1 MNDLVKVPTGKA
13 FAATGESRKESMPL
27 IRTAFDAVNKADTD
41 SQDVFDAIGE
51 AISFLHLCPP
61 SYKDEEKTPIE
72 NLKGYQ
78 RSDIFQTE
86 HTFRLTSTEEQLS
99 FLKYGS
105 KKAMVRFEDYKTLLV
120 PMIDHYGTV
129 GGRAHYKALL
139 NKDGTVHENASEEF
153 KEAFI
158 PYSNEMGFEE
168 LASVWQDWD
177 KAATQRRSELRDRLA
192 ARTVVL
198 ENQPLVL
205 KTSKGDLE
213 YEGNV
218 VMIADPV
225 IRAFVAA
232 NEEKAKKER
241 DKLAAQTVK
250 SRDVTKIESQIETW
264 KSNVDRWDGM
274 ESKAGTYSLDSIHKL
289 FDFDKA
295 ILAAY
300 ESKATFLKSKDCK
313 VVARKKKK

>member
-1 MNDLVKVPTGKA
+1 MNELVKVPTGKA
-13 FAATGESRKESMPL
+13 FGATGESRKESMPI
-27 IRTAFDAVNKADTD
+27 IRTAFDAVNKADATSED
-41 SQDVFDAIGE
+41 MLDAIGE
-51 AISFLHLCPP
+51 ALSFLHLCPP
-61 SYKDEEKTPIE
+61 VYKDEEKTPIE

-78 RSDIFQTE
+78 RSDIFQTDY
-86 HTFRLTSTEEQLS
+86 TFRLTVAAEMLS
-99 FLKYGS
+99 FLEHGS

-129 GGRAHYKALL
+129 GGRAHYKGLL
-139 NKDGTVHENASEEF
+139 NKDGTVHENAPEDF
-153 KEAFI
+153 KEAFL
-158 PYSNEMGFEE
+158 PYSNEMGYEE
-168 LASVWQDWD
+168 SATLWQDWE
-177 KAATQRRSELRDRLA
+177 KAATQRRAELRDRLA
-192 ARTVVL
+192 ARMVVL
-198 ENQPLVL
+198 KNQPLVL

-213 YEGNV
+213 YEGDV
-218 VMIADPV
+218 AMIADPV

-241 DKLAAQTVK
+241 GKLAAQTVK

-300 ESKATFLKSKDCK
+300 ESKASFLKSKDCK